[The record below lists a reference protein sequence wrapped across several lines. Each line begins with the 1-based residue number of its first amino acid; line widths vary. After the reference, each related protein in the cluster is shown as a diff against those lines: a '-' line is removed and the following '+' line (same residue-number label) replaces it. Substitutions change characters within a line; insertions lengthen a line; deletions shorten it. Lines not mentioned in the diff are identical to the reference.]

1 MKREKLICSSHLNID
16 PRIFIS
22 FPYFSGKIDS
32 RSLVPWGNSNAHKCQ
47 RHWHQPTNWY
57 RFNVQVWMKM
67 LLSTSDVH
75 SNIMIFCVWSHCFWS
90 VSGITFYNINPLSGF
105 ISLMLNITPCKAV
118 VWPFSLLE
126 QSWRTTDC
134 KFWNDLCSKLIQSK
148 LSNNLD
154 GIEIGNEESPLHWK
168 GRGYTPE
175 NVACWNRTG
184 EGVRS
189 WKLKLVYHGTCTGFS
204 WDLPK
209 NKSWKATYGVL

>member
-1 MKREKLICSSHLNID
+1 MLTNVKDTGINLLTGTD
-16 PRIFIS
+16 LMF
-22 FPYFSGKIDS
+22 
-32 RSLVPWGNSNAHKCQ
+32 KCE
-47 RHWHQPTNWY
+47 WKCYW
-57 RFNVQVWMKM
+57 VQVMYI
-67 LLSTSDVH
+67 VII
-75 SNIMIFCVWSHCFWS
+75 IMIFCVWSHCFWS

-134 KFWNDLCSKLIQSK
+134 KFWNDLCSKLIQPK
-148 LSNNLD
+148 LSNSLD

-184 EGVRS
+184 EGVR
-189 WKLKLVYHGTCTGFS
+189 
-204 WDLPK
+204 
-209 NKSWKATYGVL
+209 N

>member
-1 MKREKLICSSHLNID
+1 
-16 PRIFIS
+16 
-22 FPYFSGKIDS
+22 
-32 RSLVPWGNSNAHKCQ
+32 
-47 RHWHQPTNWY
+47 
-57 RFNVQVWMKM
+57 MKM

-75 SNIMIFCVWSHCFWS
+75 SNIMILYVWSHCFSS
-90 VSGITFYNINPLSGF
+90 VSGVTFLQYCPLSGF

-148 LSNNLD
+148 LSNSLD
-154 GIEIGNEESPLHWK
+154 GIEIGK
-168 GRGYTPE
+168 GGGYTPE

-204 WDLPK
+204 WDLLK
-209 NKSWKATYGVL
+209 NKSCKATYCVL